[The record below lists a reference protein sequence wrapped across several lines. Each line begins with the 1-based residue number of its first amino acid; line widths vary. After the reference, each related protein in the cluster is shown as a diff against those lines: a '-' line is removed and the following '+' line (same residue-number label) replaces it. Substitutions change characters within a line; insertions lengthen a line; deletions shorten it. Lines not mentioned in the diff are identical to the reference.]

1 MKNKNNSKENSYKFK
16 AKFKKLLNEKK
27 NKKKSKKYIIYMRAI
42 FFIFLISFII
52 CLIKIFQKYLFM
64 KKNKIDYNNLMQVIN
79 KYKRENII
87 MPIKQYIKYQPIL
100 SEKELE
106 IFSYLMNPKNIY
118 FEFGAGGSTNIASFY
133 NMTVYSVESDKNW
146 HKKLKDDGINAIYI
160 TIDLKANGNGGNPG
174 RGTTV
179 DDWKLYIQA
188 YKKEYN
194 ADIIL
199 IDGRFRVACALDIFS
214 KIRNDAIVLI
224 HDYFRIE
231 YHIVEDYYYKIN
243 QWDTLAA
250 FIKKPNISSVPL
262 DVYNKYLFVKL

>member
-16 AKFKKLLNEKK
+16 AKYKKLLNEKK
-27 NKKKSKKYIIYMRAI
+27 KKKQKSYHLYESDIFYFSYI
-42 FFIFLISFII
+42 FI

-188 YKKEYN
+188 YKKELML
-194 ADIIL
+194 IL
-199 IDGRFRVACALDIFS
+199 
-214 KIRNDAIVLI
+214 
-224 HDYFRIE
+224 Y
-231 YHIVEDYYYKIN
+231 
-243 QWDTLAA
+243 
-250 FIKKPNISSVPL
+250 
-262 DVYNKYLFVKL
+262 